1 MMRRNKEDKFPGKLL
16 KWKKKSEEAPL
27 YQVWQP
33 LRRLTRS
40 MERGTVRR
48 RCRARPPQES

>member
-40 MERGTVRR
+40 MERRTVRR